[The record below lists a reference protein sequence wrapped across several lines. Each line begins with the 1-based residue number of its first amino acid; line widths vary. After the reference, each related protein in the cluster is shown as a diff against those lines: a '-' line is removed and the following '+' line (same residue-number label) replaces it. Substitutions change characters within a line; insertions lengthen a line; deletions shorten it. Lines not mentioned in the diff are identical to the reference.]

1 MSNFVLTFGKF
12 PGDGCGSDHVA
23 PKSNDID
30 RNTHPQSVLKSIVNA
45 ACGSSDPFG
54 NADISAIAPSNKLVL
69 GCLMSPF
76 FVHVFPLSED
86 MSTPET
92 VSRSGGHSPSAYVL
106 VTHAPTL
113 SVLSLLLLSSSF
125 GLAESELSYLKL
137 YSCQKGK
144 IKSPFEALIG

>member
-45 ACGSSDPFG
+45 GCGSSDPCG
-54 NADISAIAPSNKLVL
+54 NAGISAIAPSNKLVF

-86 MSTPET
+86 MSTPEM
-92 VSRSGGHSPSAYVL
+92 VSLSGGHSPSA
-106 VTHAPTL
+106 
-113 SVLSLLLLSSSF
+113 
-125 GLAESELSYLKL
+125 
-137 YSCQKGK
+137 
-144 IKSPFEALIG
+144 